1 MRMGDLAMYLGWYD
15 DSKRPMSDKIAAAR
29 AAFAERYG
37 CAATLVLIPDGAEPV
52 AVAGCDVRPA
62 CGRGEPIVR
71 PGMLFVGMV

>member
-1 MRMGDLAMYLGWYD
+1 MYLGWYD

-37 CAATLVLIPDGAEPV
+37 CAATLVLIPDGADPV

-62 CGRGEPIVR
+62 ERERGEPIVR
-71 PGMLFVGMV
+71 PGMLFLGMV